1 MICWSHRTSSAR
13 VHYKLWPWPR
23 TRDWLSAV
31 AVCGASKLSKP
42 ATSKQSSSEVLLGPI
57 MNTKWPQP
65 SASLALKLCALG
77 SPEATLLT
85 GLKVFQQDHFGVENW
100 ATNSFAVKKWAT
112 IMSFYAHIEPK
123 TYNHTLQLAT
133 HFNFAAWKASWGTAY
148 QQYARNLTMS
158 LDKFIVGSIT
168 DDKCEMS
175 PQLPMAKI
183 VFPCKNGLWHL
194 SQMSQFF
201 LVIKSGNFL
210 DKIWRSSMTLELNW
224 DSHCVL
230 LASRKPN
237 TKLSKDLIFVIF
249 VYSMN
254 TEQDKSNDYLIII
267 FSRG

>member
-1 MICWSHRTSSAR
+1 MT
-13 VHYKLWPWPR
+13 
-23 TRDWLSAV
+23 
-31 AVCGASKLSKP
+31 
-42 ATSKQSSSEVLLGPI
+42 
-57 MNTKWPQP
+57 
-65 SASLALKLCALG
+65 
-77 SPEATLLT
+77 
-85 GLKVFQQDHFGVENW
+85 
-100 ATNSFAVKKWAT
+100 
-112 IMSFYAHIEPK
+112 
-123 TYNHTLQLAT
+123 
-133 HFNFAAWKASWGTAY
+133 
-148 QQYARNLTMS
+148 
-158 LDKFIVGSIT
+158 LDKSVEGSIK

-210 DKIWRSSMTLELNW
+210 DKILRISSMTLELNW

-237 TKLSKDLIFVIF
+237 TKLSKDQIFVIF

-254 TEQDKSNDYLIII
+254 TEEDKSNDYLIII